1 MAQWVKNPGAA
12 AQAATEVWV
21 QSLAQWVK
29 GYRVARAAAC
39 SRLRFSP
46 WPTNFYV
53 PWVQPSKQNVIIS
66 RKKKFVT
73 LCGHGY

>member
-12 AQAATEVWV
+12 AQVATEVWV

-39 SRLRFSP
+39 SRLRFNP
-46 WPTNFYV
+46 WPTNFHML
-53 PWVQPSKQNVIIS
+53 WVTPFKN
-66 RKKKFVT
+66 KKLVGKNRLLKF
-73 LCGHGY
+73 L